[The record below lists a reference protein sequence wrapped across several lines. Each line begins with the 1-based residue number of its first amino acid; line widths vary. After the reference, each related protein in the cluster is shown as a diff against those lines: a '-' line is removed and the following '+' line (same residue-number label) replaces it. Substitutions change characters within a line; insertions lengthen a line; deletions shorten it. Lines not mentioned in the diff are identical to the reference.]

1 MDLESYH
8 ESETESDL
16 NSCTI
21 EDFQSVSGTVDGTS
35 YSAHVNDEYAESFT
49 YEVED
54 SDDLVHDTTSTIKDE
69 TEELAPYF
77 CGICAEFIYN
87 PSEPSALRMG
97 SLSDPQLNA
106 YVNYLNHIKDHIIRS
121 LLPGGSE
128 TEDYNS
134 ALLDYVCHFDT
145 KDNSSRERLRD
156 SLNKEFERYMPK
168 SCQWRRT
175 VQGRGHL
182 QIVTGN
188 VCGYEFDRD
197 NVDDY
202 LRHTYCHAH
211 QVRIEECG
219 LRHVRKK
226 DIAKN
231 FQHSGGI
238 PPCLS
243 NHIEP
248 ATQFR
253 KMAQFGGECKWIIPR
268 DDVEPCHYFSFIPEF
283 LMRHLHDEVDCYWN
297 PLMWKKDTMIGCNW
311 EGCDFIVDTTSKG
324 GKTMNRLK
332 SHVQTHIKLKPIAC
346 PFCCERLSCGK
357 RLDEHFSRQ
366 CPTNVDLSCD
376 ICGKSFATKTL
387 LRDHLT
393 NHNRKFACPVNSCSF
408 MGRNFRSVATHM
420 QYVHSDERK
429 FGPCPF
435 CDKYFKTLKDY
446 KAHIVTHNKSGEF
459 KCQNCDYVTTTL
471 KSLRYHER
479 FKHKTTTS
487 GEQAINVTYA
497 TTKSSLAGSSYLSTL
512 GKITKMT
519 IHVLQSQNIK

>member
-1 MDLESYH
+1 
-8 ESETESDL
+8 
-16 NSCTI
+16 
-21 EDFQSVSGTVDGTS
+21 
-35 YSAHVNDEYAESFT
+35 
-49 YEVED
+49 
-54 SDDLVHDTTSTIKDE
+54 
-69 TEELAPYF
+69 
-77 CGICAEFIYN
+77 
-87 PSEPSALRMG
+87 
-97 SLSDPQLNA
+97 
-106 YVNYLNHIKDHIIRS
+106 
-121 LLPGGSE
+121 
-128 TEDYNS
+128 
-134 ALLDYVCHFDT
+134 
-145 KDNSSRERLRD
+145 
-156 SLNKEFERYMPK
+156 
-168 SCQWRRT
+168 
-175 VQGRGHL
+175 
-182 QIVTGN
+182 
-188 VCGYEFDRD
+188 
-197 NVDDY
+197 
-202 LRHTYCHAH
+202 
-211 QVRIEECG
+211 
-219 LRHVRKK
+219 
-226 DIAKN
+226 
-231 FQHSGGI
+231 
-238 PPCLS
+238 
-243 NHIEP
+243 
-248 ATQFR
+248 
-253 KMAQFGGECKWIIPR
+253 
-268 DDVEPCHYFSFIPEF
+268 
-283 LMRHLHDEVDCYWN
+283 
-297 PLMWKKDTMIGCNW
+297 
-311 EGCDFIVDTTSKG
+311 
-324 GKTMNRLK
+324 MNRLK

-487 GEQAINVTYA
+487 GEQVKGKMKLSTSVYHIFKAINVTYA

-519 IHVLQSQNIK
+519 IHVLQSQKIK